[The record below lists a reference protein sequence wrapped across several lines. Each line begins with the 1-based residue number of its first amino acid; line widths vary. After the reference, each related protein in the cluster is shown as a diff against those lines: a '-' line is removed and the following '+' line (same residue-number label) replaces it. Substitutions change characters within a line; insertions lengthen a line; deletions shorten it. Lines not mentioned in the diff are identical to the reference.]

1 MPGFEP
7 VATVGPSGTTGV
19 GTPYEPQDPN
29 TTTGGR
35 PRTWDRQQRTQ
46 RRHLPTLIPA
56 QGIRA
61 LHTPLQPEPTR
72 GAQSGWPTPRS
83 PLQPKADKAT
93 VTLNLLTSHAAPWNR
108 ALQLLQQGAS
118 KSPSARNT
126 ILASHLKD
134 SETRAKMAA
143 VSRPEFPAIN
153 FHPRPPR
160 RIKTKTVIPTTSDE
174 NNSFL

>member
-1 MPGFEP
+1 M
-7 VATVGPSGTTGV
+7 A
-19 GTPYEPQDPN
+19 
-29 TTTGGR
+29 GGR
-35 PRTWDRQQRTQ
+35 PHTWDRLQRTQ

-72 GAQSGWPTPRS
+72 GAQFGRPTPRS

-93 VTLNLLTSHAAPWNR
+93 VTLNLPTSNAAPWNR

-126 ILASHLKD
+126 ILASHLKAI
-134 SETRAKMAA
+134 ETRAKMAA
-143 VSRPEFPAIN
+143 VGRPEFPAEFFI
-153 FHPRPPR
+153 PILPAEL
-160 RIKTKTVIPTTSDE
+160 KTHKLLSPTLVMKTTVFVSLAHQSRHK
-174 NNSFL
+174 NSRHKN